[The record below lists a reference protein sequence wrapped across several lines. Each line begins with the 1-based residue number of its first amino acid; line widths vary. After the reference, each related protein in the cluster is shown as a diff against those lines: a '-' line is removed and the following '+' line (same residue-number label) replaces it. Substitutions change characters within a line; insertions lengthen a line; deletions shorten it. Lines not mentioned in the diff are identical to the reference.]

1 MKTYR
6 DRRDSGAAG
15 RGGTWWDRRDRRDSG
30 AAGRCGTWWDM
41 VGQEGQRGS
50 GTWWDMV
57 GQVGQEGQRG
67 GSLGEPVGEQRLACA

>member
-1 MKTYR
+1 MVKTYR
-6 DRRDSGAAG
+6 DG
-15 RGGTWWDRRDRRDSG
+15 RDSG

-50 GTWWDMV
+50 GTLRDVV

-67 GSLGEPVGEQRLACA
+67 SLTGRGLAVAGRVAHRMSLYMICCAAGRLLE